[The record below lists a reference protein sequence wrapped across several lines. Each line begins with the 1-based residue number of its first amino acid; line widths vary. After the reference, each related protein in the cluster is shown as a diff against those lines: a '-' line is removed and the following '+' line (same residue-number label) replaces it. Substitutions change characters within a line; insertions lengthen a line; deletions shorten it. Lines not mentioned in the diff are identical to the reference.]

1 MVASSVRQPKT
12 YEDYLATPD
21 DGRKYELIDGEI
33 VVSAAPAI
41 NHQRLVGRLF
51 RLLADIADA
60 TEGDEAFVSPV
71 AVSLDPANTL
81 EPDVVYR
88 THGSASVVEARRI
101 HGVPELVIE
110 VISPGS
116 TSRDQVRKRAIYESA
131 GVPEYWIV
139 DPSRKT
145 VLALRLRNGRYAEL
159 TSDGG
164 RLASEVLPAFV
175 VDLIALFKLLAAR
188 GAR

>member
-41 NHQRLVGRLF
+41 NHQRLVF
-51 RLLADIADA
+51 RLARWLADIADA
-60 TEGDEAFVSPV
+60 NEGDEAFVSPV
-71 AVSLDPANTL
+71 AVSLNPANTL

-88 THGSASVVEARRI
+88 KRESASVVEARRI

-116 TSRDQVRKRAIYESA
+116 TSRDQVRKRAIYEAA

-139 DPSRKT
+139 DPARKT
-145 VLALRLRNGRYAEL
+145 VLALRLRDGRYEAL
-159 TSDGG
+159 TPDGS
-164 RLASEVLPAFV
+164 RLASDILPAFT
-175 VDLIALFKLLAAR
+175 VDLTALFKDLK
-188 GAR
+188 